1 MLPGFKPKANVFDFL
16 ALPPLCVP
24 CGKHS
29 FEVNTMIIIP
39 AIDLKEGK
47 CVRLE
52 QGLMDKATIY
62 SVDPG
67 TTAKHWEAQGAEIL
81 HVVDLDGAF
90 AGAPKNLQ
98 AITQIRDSVS
108 MPIEVGGGIRDMGM
122 VTKLVSIGIDRII
135 LGTAA
140 IQNPAF
146 VQAAC
151 TVYPGKIIVGI
162 DAKNGMVAIK
172 GWAEVTQVKAV
183 DLAQQMQGYG
193 VIAVIYTDISRDG
206 MLSGPNIEA
215 TRTLAEALDIPVIAS
230 GGVSTI
236 KDIQALI
243 DIQHAGI
250 QGVVVGKS
258 IYTGSLNL
266 KQAIALTKSSV

>member
-1 MLPGFKPKANVFDFL
+1 ML
-16 ALPPLCVP
+16 
-24 CGKHS
+24 
-29 FEVNTMIIIP
+29 IIP

-62 SVDPG
+62 SIDPA

-98 AITQIRDSVS
+98 AISDIRSAVK
-108 MPIEVGGGIRDMGM
+108 MPIEVGGGIRDMA
-122 VTKLVSIGIDRII
+122 TIRKLVAIGIDRII

-140 IQNPAF
+140 VQNPSF

-151 TVYPGKIIVGI
+151 TVFPDKIIVGI
-162 DAKNGMVAIK
+162 DAKDGMVAIK
-172 GWAEVTQVKAV
+172 GWAEVTKVTAIE
-183 DLAQQMQGYG
+183 LAKQMQGYG
-193 VIAVIYTDISRDG
+193 VIAIIYTDISRDG

-215 TRTLAEALDIPVIAS
+215 TKKLAESLDIPVIAS

-236 KDIQALI
+236 KDIQALA
-243 DIQHAGI
+243 DIQHSGI

-266 KQAIALTKSSV
+266 KQAIELAKS